1 MRILVVSNYYP
12 PHFVGGYELGCHE
25 VVQSL
30 RARGHEVA
38 VLTSTYQVDGPQ
50 DDGQVFRW
58 LSLTGPTQDSK
69 TYAEHGRKLLRV
81 EATNQG
87 AFRRLCRRFRPDIV
101 YFWSMVGL
109 SLSLA
114 FLAERRRL
122 PHCFYVSD
130 HWFAEWH
137 KDLWCALMRWRPI
150 PAHSRLLWAVLRR
163 GMQARGLLIP
173 PTQGFVRPCV
183 QFCSQHLK
191 DEALAAGQPVQ
202 DARVIH
208 WGTNVHIAP
217 LEPLAAPP
225 RRLLYVG
232 QIMAHKGVHTA
243 IEAMQRL
250 MAAGHADIT
259 LTLAGGSVDPD
270 YAARVRRQVADAGL
284 EHCCRF
290 TGGLPRPELLA
301 LYHDHDILIFPS
313 AWEEP
318 FAITP
323 LEAMASG
330 LAVVGTTTGGSKEIF
345 EDGVNA
351 LTFPK
356 EDAAACAAQLQRLLK
371 DRALFERIR
380 WCGQETIR
388 DKFRFEI
395 MVDQIEAALREAVLN
410 RAFPRAE
417 PLG

>member
-1 MRILVVSNYYP
+1 MRILIVSNYYP

-30 RARGHEVA
+30 RARGHRVT
-38 VLTSTYQVDGPQ
+38 VLTSTYRVDGPQ

-58 LSLTGPTQDSK
+58 LSLTGPTQDARS
-69 TYAEHGRKLLRV
+69 YADHGRKLLGV
-81 EATNQG
+81 EAHNQK
-87 AFRRLCRRFRPDIV
+87 AFRHLCRRFKPDIV

-114 FLAERRRL
+114 FLAERWRL
-122 PHCFYVSD
+122 PSCFYVSD
-130 HWFAEWH
+130 HWFAQWQT
-137 KDLWCALMRWRPI
+137 DLWCALTRWRPDK
-150 PAHSRLLWAVLRR
+150 PHSRLLWAVMRR
-163 GMQARGLLIP
+163 GIQARGLLLP
-173 PTQGFVRPCV
+173 PRKGFARPRV

-191 DEALAAGQPVQ
+191 DGALEAGQPVE

-208 WGTNVHIAP
+208 WGTNVPIAP
-217 LEPLAAPP
+217 LDAGTAPP

-243 IEAMQRL
+243 IEAVHRL
-250 MAAGHADIT
+250 VDAGHTGVT
-259 LTLAGGSVDPD
+259 LTLAGGSVDPEYD
-270 YAARVRRQVADAGL
+270 TRVRRQVADAWL
-284 EHCCRF
+284 EGRCRF

-356 EDAAACAAQLQRLLK
+356 EDAPACASQIERLLH
-371 DRALFERIR
+371 DPVLFERIR
-380 WCGQETIR
+380 LQGQKTIH
-388 DKFRFEI
+388 DKYRFEI
-395 MVDQIEAALREAVLN
+395 MVDQIEAALREAV
-410 RAFPRAE
+410 R
-417 PLG
+417 